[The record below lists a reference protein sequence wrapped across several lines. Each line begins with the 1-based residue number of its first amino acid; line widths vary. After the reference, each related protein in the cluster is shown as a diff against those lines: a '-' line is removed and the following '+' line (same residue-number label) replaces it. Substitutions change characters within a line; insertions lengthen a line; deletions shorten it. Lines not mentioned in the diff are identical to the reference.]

1 MTIQIG
7 RPTWLRDLTSFGS
20 EITRL
25 TGELL
30 ADTTQM
36 APYIQITWEPHLK
49 TLTSSET
56 YPQKYRPVDR
66 TNMSTVRG
74 NECVDCTT
82 ATWYKKG
89 ILPFHIDSSC
99 TSCGCDFDG
108 IKTDVAIPSED
119 NFGYY
124 FNTNPRF
131 RCTSNPADTTQLWI
145 GGG

>member
-1 MTIQIG
+1 MRNTFVLILLPQFSCFISNSFDNDGKSSLTLIYVHWLYSRISCFTTNTKPSAVTIQIG

-66 TNMSTVRG
+66 TNMSTFEEMSVWIALRQH
-74 NECVDCTT
+74 
-82 ATWYKKG
+82 G
-89 ILPFHIDSSC
+89 IRKEFSLFI
-99 TSCGCDFDG
+99 
-108 IKTDVAIPSED
+108 
-119 NFGYY
+119 
-124 FNTNPRF
+124 
-131 RCTSNPADTTQLWI
+131 
-145 GGG
+145 